1 LDTFAAADLGRILSG
16 NAGNNASAG
25 FNLVCWMLAGGR
37 FYCIYRQFKPVG
49 FGDKFKRGYAQEL
62 CRGFFIDE
70 EPVGILPA
78 EPSSTA

>member
-1 LDTFAAADLGRILSG
+1 VATLEITLLQVSTWC
-16 NAGNNASAG
+16 AGCLPGA
-25 FNLVCWMLAGGR
+25 L

-62 CRGFFIDE
+62 RRGFFIDE